1 VFTSGGKFPV
11 LTSSYINTALCQS
24 AFRIYKCY
32 IINAL
37 ICVVEAKPESCRD
50 YQEIKVQELI
60 QNLAIGTIPRRMW
73 VVLEDD
79 LVDSC
84 KPGDDV
90 TICGIVMRRWKSVK
104 IDVSITL
111 LREQVEDAK
120 WKRAEEGEK

>member
-1 VFTSGGKFPV
+1 LDGDIVSVCRQPIR
-11 LTSSYINTALCQS
+11 LLS
-24 AFRIYKCY
+24 APPARTNWPCY
-32 IINAL
+32 CL
-37 ICVVEAKPESCRD
+37 IFVIEAKPESCRD

-60 QNLAIGTIPRRMW
+60 QNLAIGTIPRSMW

-104 IDVSITL
+104 IDVSIQGVYITP
-111 LREQVEDAK
+111 
-120 WKRAEEGEK
+120 

>member
-1 VFTSGGKFPV
+1 
-11 LTSSYINTALCQS
+11 
-24 AFRIYKCY
+24 
-32 IINAL
+32 
-37 ICVVEAKPESCRD
+37 
-50 YQEIKVQELI
+50 
-60 QNLAIGTIPRRMW
+60 MW